1 MSRYVIKR
9 TEDGLYVSPNGSPR
23 SYTPKL
29 ERARVWSDK
38 DKAQAECC
46 GNEFV
51 ANVEDLI
58 NLPDD
63 I

>member
-9 TEDGLYVSPNGSPR
+9 TEDGYYVAPSGLEHA
-23 SYTPKL
+23 YTPRL
-29 ERARVWSDK
+29 ERARTFSDK
-38 DKAQAECC
+38 AKAQAECC